1 MQHIRFAAALA
12 GAAALFAAVGA
23 VGVSAQTTMAPTPA
37 SPVGPTSAPSATA
50 TYAPMSTSLPATKP
64 GPVMRPPAVGLA
76 LDARALRARRT
87 GSGYTLTGQALVRDA
102 CTAARFDRFL
112 GNIFPPQF
120 NLDQFRRPGTLGLL
134 CIQRLTW
141 VTAAPQSV
149 VSAAP
154 PHWVTVRTQKG
165 FQRVPVR

>member
-1 MQHIRFAAALA
+1 MQRTRFAAALA
-12 GAAALFAAVGA
+12 GTAALFAVVGA

-37 SPVGPTSAPSATA
+37 SPVGPTSAPSTTA

-64 GPVMRPPAVGLA
+64 GPAMPPTVGLA

-87 GSGYTLTGQALVRDA
+87 PTGYTLTGQALVRDA
-102 CTAARFDRFL
+102 CTAARFDRVL
-112 GNIFPPQF
+112 GTIFPPQF

-141 VTAAPQSV
+141 VTAAPKSV

-165 FQRVPVR
+165 FLRVPVR

>member
-1 MQHIRFAAALA
+1 LQPRRFAAALVTA
-12 GAAALFAAVGA
+12 SALFAVVGV

-50 TYAPMSTSLPATKP
+50 TYAPMSTSLPVTSP
-64 GPVMRPPAVGLA
+64 GPAMRPPTVGLA
-76 LDARALRARRT
+76 LVARSLRARRT
-87 GSGYTLTGQALVRDA
+87 ATGYTLTGQALVRDA
-102 CTAARFDRFL
+102 CTAARFDRVL

-154 PHWVTVRTQKG
+154 PHWVTVRTRKG
-165 FQRVPVR
+165 FQRVPLR

>member
-1 MQHIRFAAALA
+1 MQRTRFAAALA
-12 GAAALFAAVGA
+12 GTAALFAVVGA

-37 SPVGPTSAPSATA
+37 SPVGPTAAPSTTA
-50 TYAPMSTSLPATKP
+50 TYAPMSTSLPVTRP
-64 GPVMRPPAVGLA
+64 GSAMRPPAPGLA

-87 GSGYTLTGQALVRDA
+87 RTGYTLTGQALVRDA

-134 CIQRLTW
+134 CIPRLTW

-154 PHWVTVRTQKG
+154 PRWVTVRTQKG